1 MAVEGR
7 KLGPKAAAAGSG
19 ETPALLGVWLQKRLG
34 RGRRRAI
41 GPRVGVRA
49 GRLRSGCLRGQ
60 G

>member
-34 RGRRRAI
+34 RGRAI

>member
-19 ETPALLGVWLQKRLG
+19 ETPARLGVWLQKRLG
-34 RGRRRAI
+34 QGRAI